1 MKDTIISLQNKIGYD
16 FVDRQL
22 CAQAL
27 THRSYG
33 VAHNERLEFLGDAIL
48 DFLIADMLYRNNP
61 SATEGELSNMRA
73 HLVRGEQLAKIGDA
87 LQVGQLLLLGAGEEH
102 AGGRQ
107 RPSLIADAV
116 EAVIAAVYLDG
127 GLDKCREV
135 VNRLFLPV
143 LDGLTPAVGK
153 DAKTTLQEYLQ
164 ARHLALPAYE
174 LVARSGNDHNAM
186 FTMSC
191 IVAALELYEEGEA
204 SSRKQAEQLA
214 AKKILI
220 RLGL

>member
-1 MKDTIISLQNKIGYD
+1 VKDATIFLQNKIGYE

-33 VAHNERLEFLGDAIL
+33 ATHNERLEFLGDAVL
-48 DFLIADMLYRNNP
+48 DFLIAEMLYQNNP
-61 SATEGELSNMRA
+61 SATEGELSTMRA

-87 LQVGQLLLLGAGEEH
+87 LQLGDLLLLGAGEEH

-107 RPSLIADAV
+107 RSSLIADAI
-116 EAVIAAVYLDG
+116 EAVVAAVYLDG

-135 VNRLFLPV
+135 VNRLFLPA

-164 ARHLALPAYE
+164 ARHLALPVYE

-186 FTMSC
+186 FTMVC
-191 IVAALELYEEGEA
+191 VVAALGLQEEGEA
-204 SSRKQAEQLA
+204 HSRKQAEQLA
-214 AKKILI
+214 AKKILSS
-220 RLGL
+220 LKL